1 MRVVRYTPTA
11 GGAPSYGLLEGDPDG
26 PDAVVVALDGAPYE
40 EVRPTGQRTPLDRV
54 RLLAPVEPTKVLA
67 YGRNYAEHA
76 AEFGNEVPEIPLVFI
91 KPSTAV
97 TGPDAEVA
105 YPALTRDLQFEGELG
120 VVIGRRCS
128 GVAPEDVAAVV
139 FGYTVGNDLTMRD
152 VQKGEPNWTRGKGF
166 DDSCPLGPWVETELD
181 PSALSLRTTVDGALR
196 QDGSTADML
205 RDVATCVSFV
215 SEAITLLPGDVVLTG
230 TPAGVG
236 RVEVGEEVAVTIE
249 GIGTLRT
256 RITVG

>member
-1 MRVVRYTPTA
+1 MRMDKLTSRFQQALADSQSLAVGRDHNLIEPVH
-11 GGAPSYGLLEGDPDG
+11 LL
-26 PDAVVVALDGAPYE
+26 VALLDQQGGST
-40 EVRPTGQRTPLDRV
+40 RPLLSQAGVDVNPLRQRAMEALERLPKVSGQ
-54 RLLAPVEPTKVLA
+54 E
-67 YGRNYAEHA
+67 
-76 AEFGNEVPEIPLVFI
+76 
-91 KPSTAV
+91 
-97 TGPDAEVA
+97 
-105 YPALTRDLQFEGELG
+105 G
-120 VVIGRRCS
+120 VV
-128 GVAPEDVAAVV
+128 
-139 FGYTVGNDLTMRD
+139 TVGNDLTMRD

-256 RITVG
+256 RITAG